1 MTADWCVIMVVQ
13 GLAGE
18 LNREGA
24 CDQAIYPD
32 ENIAITSCDIAGY
45 YEEGVGDHSPFAL
58 QLCSSCVRSLT
69 SAPVLN

>member
-1 MTADWCVIMVVQ
+1 MVVQ

-32 ENIAITSCDIAGY
+32 ENIAITSCAIDGY
-45 YEEGVGDHSPFAL
+45 YEEGVG
-58 QLCSSCVRSLT
+58 
-69 SAPVLN
+69 